1 MTATI
6 TAINQNLHLV
16 LDENETQNICEWDLL
31 TDVQKSSGKDSLQVA
46 TEVILKPNST
56 LNYVMVLGMNSTKN
70 KELTLLQKKMRF
82 VLEEGASIN
91 FIGIFFGKN
100 HSEHKI
106 KTFIDHVGPHSQSNV
121 QVKGALQDN
130 AFNSFQGLIKIDKSA
145 PQSNAHLEQRV
156 LLLSKEAK
164 CEGQPELE
172 ILNNDVKASHAAAI
186 GKLSE
191 DQLFYMENRGIDKK
205 TAEKMILKGFFAS
218 LIAQISDEDL
228 KKKIKDTFLKS
239 L

>member
-6 TAINQNLHLV
+6 TPINQNLQLV

-31 TDVQKSSGKDSLQVA
+31 PADNGNLGKDNLQVA
-46 TEVILKPNST
+46 TEVILKANST
-56 LNYVMVLGMNSTKN
+56 LNYVMALGMASTKGA
-70 KELTLLQKKMRF
+70 ELTSLQKKMRF
-82 VLEEGASIN
+82 VLEEGSSLN

-106 KTFIDHVGPHSQSNV
+106 KTFIDHIGPHSRSNI
-121 QVKGALQDN
+121 QVKGALQDK
-130 AFNSFQGLIKIDKSA
+130 AFNSFQGLVKIDKSA

-156 LLLSKEAK
+156 LLLSKEAS

-172 ILNNDVKASHAAAI
+172 ILNNDVKASHAAVV
-186 GKLSE
+186 GKLSD
-191 DQLFYMENRGIDKK
+191 DQLFYMESRGIDQQV
-205 TAEKMILKGFFAS
+205 ARQMILKGFFAS
-218 LIAQISDEDL
+218 LIAQIVDVDL

-239 L
+239 F